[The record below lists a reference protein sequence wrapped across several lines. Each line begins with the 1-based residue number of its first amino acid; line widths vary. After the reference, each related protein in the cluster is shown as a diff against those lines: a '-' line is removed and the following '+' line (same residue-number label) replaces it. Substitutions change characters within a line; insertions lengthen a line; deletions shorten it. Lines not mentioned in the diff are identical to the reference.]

1 MADSRKKIR
10 NSYRILGRSF
20 ADIYD
25 GIVTYSTPLGKA
37 MNRMIWGFDEDTNA
51 EWIHSVLSAV
61 PENFSGRLLEVPV
74 GTGVITMPLYR
85 MLPDADI
92 TCLDYSGEMM
102 KNASERAETMGI
114 RNITF
119 VRGDVGNLPF
129 EDESFD
135 IVLSLNGFHA
145 FPDKEA
151 AYAETYRVL
160 KKGGIFCGCF
170 YVEGEMK
177 RTDFVCRHLFVP
189 KGSFTP
195 PFETA
200 LSLKRRLENM
210 YSSVEFRTVHS
221 EGVFCCRKK
230 AE

>member
-1 MADSRKKIR
+1 MKDRKKEIKT
-10 NSYRILGRSF
+10 SYSILGSGF
-20 ADIYD
+20 SGIYD
-25 GIVTYSTPLGKA
+25 SMVTYSSLPGRV
-37 MNRMIWGFDEDTNA
+37 MNRMIWGFNKDTNA
-51 EWIHSVLSAV
+51 EWIREALSPV
-61 PENFSGRLLEVPV
+61 PSGFHGSLLEVPV
-74 GTGVITMPLYR
+74 GTGVITMPLYCR
-85 MLPDADI
+85 LPDARI
-92 TCLDYSGEMM
+92 TCLDYSEDMM

-114 RNITF
+114 RNISF
-119 VRGDVGNLPF
+119 VQGDAGNLPF
-129 EDESFD
+129 EDEAFD

-151 AYAETYRVL
+151 AYQETYRVL

-170 YVEGEMK
+170 YVEGQMK

-210 YSSVEFRTVHS
+210 YGTVRFRTIHS
-221 EGVFCCRKK
+221 EGIFCCRK
-230 AE
+230 EG